1 MENEASALTARLNR
15 INTWSLPVYLL
26 GIIGMGYFFVF
37 YDISDIGFA
46 MTTVQT
52 QFSLSGSEVLFV
64 ALSVGLIG
72 YAVGS
77 YIIGTLSDSYG
88 RFNMMLITML
98 LTAIGSFGDALS
110 TNMVTL
116 SFWRFI
122 TGMGVGADLNLVS
135 TYIGEFAPAATRG
148 RISVITFLV
157 GIMGQAVTPFIAL
170 SLVPVYYTGWRW
182 LFVIGGVIAVIALL
196 LRFELPESP
205 RWLINNKKYDK
216 AEAIINRMELVAKK
230 KNALLEGQQVTVETD
245 FGRFPTSYLFRKP
258 YSTRLAI
265 TISLWFFWYIG
276 NYGFLGDAAT
286 LLSNA
291 GYTVSSSI
299 GFIAIGAIGYPVGA
313 IISIILADKVERKYL
328 IFVYTIIWIISMVLF
343 GSLSSVAVIYTGTF
357 LASLA
362 LGSYLQVAYS
372 YTAEIFP
379 TRARTSGFAL
389 SDGLG
394 HIGGAVGALFLP
406 VLVVSYSFFF
416 GFTFI
421 GVTGLIA
428 GLIALLGPIAT
439 SKKLEDVSA

>member
-1 MENEASALTARLNR
+1 MTNVASDLTARLNR

-46 MTTVQT
+46 MTTVKT
-52 QFSLSGSEVLFV
+52 QFNLSGSEVLFV

-77 YIIGTLSDSYG
+77 YVIGTLSDSYG
-88 RFNMMLITML
+88 RYKMMLITML

-135 TYIGEFAPAATRG
+135 TYIGEFAPASVRG

-170 SLVPVYYTGWRW
+170 SIVPVFYTGWRW
-182 LFVIGGVIAVIALL
+182 LFVIGGIIAVVALI

-205 RWLINNKKYDK
+205 RWLINNKKYEK
-216 AEAIINRMELVAKK
+216 AEGVITRMESVAKK
-230 KNALLEGQQVTVETD
+230 KNALLESQPVSVETD
-245 FGRFPTSYLFRKP
+245 FGRFPTSYLFKKP

-286 LLSNA
+286 LLTDA

-299 GFIAIGAIGYPVGA
+299 GFLAIGAIGYPVGA
-313 IISIILADKVERKYL
+313 IISIILADKIERKYL
-328 IFVYTIIWIISMVLF
+328 IFAYTIIWSISMVLF
-343 GSLSSVAVIYTGTF
+343 GSLNSVFAIYAGTF

-389 SDGLG
+389 SDGVG

-406 VLVVSYSFFF
+406 VLVASYSFFF

-421 GVTGLIA
+421 GITGLVA

-439 SKKLEDVSA
+439 SKKLEEVSA